1 MSPISNPVSANHQ
14 PLLEEAITKLQEIET
29 SLHNSQ
35 PPENAFLENHQG
47 TMEYLQALGQ
57 SLHLPSLELVV
68 HYLQPILQK
77 IHGDNI
83 ALDTAFQGLLQQ
95 SLSCIED
102 LLQAYLQSEQVGP
115 RLAEAQPMFDMLAAR
130 SNLTS
135 LKELPLPSH
144 LVSSLLETEFL
155 PILERMATLLG
166 EESPEPRV
174 HHEFCTH
181 LDVLRH
187 IGQLLQMPKF
197 GEITQ
202 DTITDLRV
210 TPEDLPRIGKVALLR
225 LQRIYHHTLASVSS
239 VRSTVSEA
247 QTIEQTHIEQTD
259 IAAVSPPV
267 QRTQSPK
274 IQSNLPQSVVDF
286 LAVAPSWMDLIEADL
301 FTLKDHGSLNTINN
315 LMRNTHTL
323 KGAAVGTELATVRSI
338 AHSLETF
345 FRILCQPEV
354 ELDGHLEVL
363 LFQAYDC
370 LRQSIL
376 VKSMDTSIT
385 EVDLRHRAS
394 SIFEQLQERFGAL
407 TSAELPLPSS
417 TELGVDIVHSIFE
430 MEVEPRLQTL
440 QTLIEQQ
447 DVTSLSERLKD
458 TAEIFLGIAE
468 AFELEGFGAIAHT
481 TLRALD
487 YHPDQVNSIAQL
499 ALMDFRNGQQRILV
513 GERVEGGHPSAA
525 LQHLAQSPTEL
536 SPLPPQEGVPSLING
551 SDTQGQQDLHPQ
563 PWINRMQPSLQIEPE
578 TLDNLQLTFQDL
590 FSNYYQQAAFH
601 EQLHGYLD
609 QFQSGYLQHQAL
621 LTQLYDLTQSLF
633 LRQSASQPSL
643 PLVTGES
650 EQDRLNTEHTIQ
662 SLWELS
668 LNESLHFQSL
678 STKLVNFH
686 RQSSALVAQYFNLLN
701 TARSHVLEVSGVS
714 LSETFHR
721 LSTWFEHLVM
731 DYQKAADLRIVGDD
745 LKIDPAIASPLY
757 DILLHLLRN
766 AFDHGIEPPE
776 LRQQRGKPER
786 GQITVQA
793 TQQGEQLIVEVRD
806 DGEGLD
812 FGRIG
817 DRAAQLG
824 LISMADATTASAGQL
839 LDLIFEPGFSTAS
852 EITDL
857 SGRGVGLDAVRARIQ
872 ALQGSISVQSRSDE
886 GATFIL
892 RIPQFPTVSEQQPTE
907 ASVPVAEEA
916 SSVILPMLPETL
928 ELAVSDE
935 QFREPMTAEE
945 LQISLDDM
953 FGQNFVLNEPMQPVL
968 ESEEPLNLVNLEGDR
983 TEELPEMIPV
993 EPTSESIPKP
1003 VAAQHPE
1010 SFRSAAANE
1019 RVLDT
1024 KRLFVWQAGNIAFV
1038 LPYNCIE
1045 EHILPS
1051 AGRLIQ
1057 VQQQRF
1063 LQWRNQI
1070 LPIYRLSDFLLP
1082 SDYLQVVNESEAQGQ
1097 TLLLVIRLGQQ
1108 IFALESTVHHLITVP
1123 ALVVKPLNAKG
1134 YAPLYIYGQTSLEHQ
1149 SSLVLIDAETLLYQ
1163 TLGIPED
1170 KIATAGFGSLE
1181 QWNNELQTA
1190 NRDNESSEAAAKP
1203 SVLVIDDSKMVRE
1216 ILKTTLE
1223 GAGYDVLE
1231 AQNGQVAIDLA
1242 PQFLGIDLVICDV
1255 AMPKMNGFDF
1265 LRTCRQYPAYSTV
1278 PVVMLSNCDGEVH
1291 QQLAFRLGATAY
1303 FTKPYNEQN
1312 LLSTLKELMKV

>member
-14 PLLEEAITKLQEIET
+14 PLLEEAIIKLQEIET
-29 SLHNSQ
+29 SLHSSQ
-35 PPENAFLENHQG
+35 PPENAFLENQ
-47 TMEYLQALGQ
+47 LQDTIGHLQDLGQ
-57 SLHLPSLELVV
+57 SLHLPGLKLVV
-68 HYLQPILQK
+68 HYLQSILQK
-77 IHGDNI
+77 IHGDNVT
-83 ALDTAFQGLLQQ
+83 LDTAFQGLLQQ
-95 SLSCIED
+95 SLSCIQE
-102 LLQAYLQSEQVGP
+102 LLQAYLQSERVGP
-115 RLAEAQPMFDMLAAR
+115 MLAEAQPMFDMLAAR

-135 LKELPLPSH
+135 LQAIPLPSH
-144 LVSSLLETEFL
+144 LVSSLLEAEFL
-155 PILERMATLLG
+155 PILEQMATLLG
-166 EESPEPRV
+166 EDPPEPRT
-174 HHEFCTH
+174 HHELCAH

-187 IGQLLQMPKF
+187 LGQLLQMPKF
-197 GEITQ
+197 GEIAQ

-225 LQRIYHHTLASVSS
+225 LQRIYHHTLASVSAIQ
-239 VRSTVSEA
+239 STVPET
-247 QTIEQTHIEQTD
+247 QTIEQTDIGQTN
-259 IAAVSPPV
+259 IAAAVSQPV
-267 QRTQSPK
+267 QPTQSPML
-274 IQSNLPQSVVDF
+274 QSTLPQSVIDF
-286 LAVAPSWMDLIEADL
+286 LVVAPSWMDLIETDL
-301 FTLKDHGSLNTINN
+301 FTLKDHGSLNKINN

-354 ELDGHLEVL
+354 VLDGHLEVL

-376 VKSMDTSIT
+376 IKSMDTSIT

-394 SIFEQLQERFGAL
+394 SIFEQLQERFGTL
-407 TSAELPLPSS
+407 TEAELPLPSS
-417 TELGVDIVHSIFE
+417 TELGVDIVYSIFE
-430 MEVEPRLQTL
+430 MEVDPRLQTL

-447 DVTSLSERLKD
+447 DAVSLSKQLKD

-487 YHPDQVNSIAQL
+487 YHPDQVDSIAQL
-499 ALMDFRNGQQRILV
+499 ALMDFRNGQQRILA
-513 GERVEGGHPSAA
+513 GDRVEGGHPSAA

-536 SPLPPQEGVPSLING
+536 SPPSLQEVVPSPIN
-551 SDTQGQQDLHPQ
+551 DFDIQGQQDLHPQ
-563 PWINRMQPSLQIEPE
+563 PWSNQMQPPPQIEPE
-578 TLDNLQLTFQDL
+578 TLGKLQLTFQDL

-609 QFQSGYLQHQAL
+609 QFRSGYAQHQAL

-633 LRQSASQPSL
+633 LRQSASQPNL
-643 PLVTGES
+643 PLAAAEA

-678 STKLVNFH
+678 ATKLVNFH
-686 RQSSALVAQYFNLLN
+686 RQSSGLVAQYFNLLN
-701 TARSHVLEVSGVS
+701 TARAQVLEVSGVP
-714 LSETFHR
+714 LSETFQR

-731 DYQKAADLRIVGDD
+731 DYQKAADLKIVGDD

-757 DILLHLLRN
+757 DVLLHLLRN
-766 AFDHGIEPPE
+766 AFDHGIESPE
-776 LRQQRGKPER
+776 LRQQRGKPEH

-793 TQQGEQLIVEVRD
+793 TRQGEQLIVEVRD
-806 DGEGLD
+806 DGAGLD

-824 LISMADATTASAGQL
+824 LISMADATTASAEQL

-886 GATFIL
+886 GTAFIL
-892 RIPQFPTVSEQQPTE
+892 RIPQFPTVSAQQPTE
-907 ASVPVAEEA
+907 TIATAAEVASVAE
-916 SSVILPMLPETL
+916 PL
-928 ELAVSDE
+928 ESAIGDQLI
-935 QFREPMTAEE
+935 REPITAEE

-968 ESEEPLNLVNLEGDR
+968 EDEEQLELVDLESDR
-983 TEELPEMIPV
+983 TEAPTEPISEPITEPTPEPIAAQLPEFPR
-993 EPTSESIPKP
+993 T
-1003 VAAQHPE
+1003 
-1010 SFRSAAANE
+1010 AAANE

-1070 LPIYRLSDFLLP
+1070 LPLYRLSDFLLP
-1082 SDYLQVVNESEAQGQ
+1082 SDYLQVANESEAQGQ

-1123 ALVVKPLNAKG
+1123 ELVVKPLNVKG

-1149 SSLVLIDAETLLYQ
+1149 SNLVLIDAETLLHQ

-1170 KIATAGFGSLE
+1170 KIATAGFGSLD
-1181 QWNNELQTA
+1181 QWNDELQA
-1190 NRDNESSEAAAKP
+1190 AIQDSESSEVAAKP

-1223 GAGYDVLE
+1223 GAGYEVSE

-1242 PQFLGIDLVICDV
+1242 SQFSGVDLVICDV

-1265 LRTCRQYPAYSTV
+1265 LRTCRQYPAYATV
-1278 PVVMLSNCDGEVH
+1278 PVIMLSNCDGEVH

-1312 LLSTLKELMKV
+1312 LLFTLKELMKV

>member
-1 MSPISNPVSANHQ
+1 MSPISNSVSANHQ
-14 PLLEEAITKLQEIET
+14 PLLEEALTKLQEIET
-29 SLHNSQ
+29 TLYSSQ
-35 PPENAFLENHQG
+35 TPENAFLENQFQG
-47 TMEYLQALGQ
+47 TMDYLQALGQ
-57 SLHLPSLELVV
+57 SLHLPTLELFI

-77 IHGDNI
+77 IYGDNI

-187 IGQLLQMPKF
+187 LGQLLQMPKF
-197 GEITQ
+197 GEIAQ

-225 LQRIYHHTLASVSS
+225 LQRIYHHTLTSVSS
-239 VRSTVSEA
+239 TQSTVSEA
-247 QTIEQTHIEQTD
+247 QTIEQTNIEQSY

-267 QRTQSPK
+267 QPTHK

-323 KGAAVGTELATVRSI
+323 KGAAVGAELATVRSI

-407 TSAELPLPSS
+407 TSAELSLPSS

-430 MEVEPRLQTL
+430 MEVDPRLQTL
-440 QTLIEQQ
+440 QTLSEQQ
-447 DVTSLSERLKD
+447 DETSLSERLKD

-487 YHPDQVNSIAQL
+487 YHPDQVDSIVQL
-499 ALMDFRNGQQRILV
+499 ALMDFRNGQQRILA
-513 GERVEGGHPSAA
+513 GDRVEGGHPSAA

-536 SPLPPQEGVPSLING
+536 SPLPPQEGVPSPIND
-551 SDTQGQQDLHPQ
+551 SDIQGQRDLHPQ
-563 PWINRMQPSLQIEPE
+563 PSNNQMQPSLKIEPE
-578 TLDNLQLTFQDL
+578 TLGQLQLTFQEL

-609 QFQSGYLQHQAL
+609 QFQSGYVQHQAL

-633 LRQSASQPSL
+633 LRQPASQPNL
-643 PLVTGES
+643 PLAAGEA

-662 SLWELS
+662 SMWELS

-678 STKLVNFH
+678 ATKLVNFH

-701 TARSHVLEVSGVS
+701 TARTHVLEVSGVP

-731 DYQKAADLRIVGDD
+731 DYQKAADLRIVGND

-757 DILLHLLRN
+757 DVLLHLLRN

-776 LRQQRGKPER
+776 LRQQRGKPEC

-793 TQQGEQLIVEVRD
+793 TQQEEQLIVEVRD
-806 DGEGLD
+806 DGAGLD

-824 LISMADATTASAGQL
+824 LISMADATTASAEQL
-839 LDLIFEPGFSTAS
+839 LDLIFEPGFSTVS
-852 EITDL
+852 EVTDL

-907 ASVPVAEEA
+907 ASVPVAEET
-916 SSVILPMLPETL
+916 SPIILPTLPES
-928 ELAVSDE
+928 LAADDE

-968 ESEEPLNLVNLEGDR
+968 GSEEQLNLVNFEGER
-983 TEELPEMIPV
+983 TEERTELIPA
-993 EPTSESIPKP
+993 EPISESILEP

-1010 SFRSAAANE
+1010 SSRSTAASE

-1149 SSLVLIDAETLLYQ
+1149 SNLVLIDAETLLYQ

-1181 QWNNELQTA
+1181 QWNNELQAA
-1190 NRDNESSEAAAKP
+1190 NRNNEPSEVAAKL

-1265 LRTCRQYPAYSTV
+1265 LRTCRQYPAYATV
-1278 PVVMLSNCDGEVH
+1278 PVIMLSNCDGEVH

-1312 LLSTLKELMKV
+1312 LLSTLKELIKV